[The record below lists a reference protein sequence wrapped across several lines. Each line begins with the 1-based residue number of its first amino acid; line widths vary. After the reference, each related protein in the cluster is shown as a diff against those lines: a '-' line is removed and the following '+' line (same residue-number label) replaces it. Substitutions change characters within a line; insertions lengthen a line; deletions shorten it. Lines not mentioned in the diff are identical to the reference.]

1 VSTRVE
7 YVGFSVRGAAR
18 EYALRVWPN
27 DGEPRDF
34 TLVIPNQAFLS
45 QRVRYQDGP
54 EVCFLKLQRQLAA
67 CPTGLP
73 PSHLGVTDADLE
85 DYRIT
90 HTPKALQR
98 RPVPTA
104 ANAARRRRVVPN

>member
-1 VSTRVE
+1 LSTRVE
-7 YVGFSVRGAAR
+7 YVGFAVRGAAR
-18 EYALRVWPN
+18 EYALRVWPA
-27 DGEPRDF
+27 DGEPHEF
-34 TLVIPNQAFLS
+34 TLVIPNQAFLT

-67 CPTGLP
+67 CPTGFP

-85 DYRIT
+85 DYRIA

-98 RPVPTA
+98 RTVPPSGS
-104 ANAARRRRVVPN
+104 AARRRRTVPN